1 MKRSRTRSVAI
12 YIIIPVIFIGILNW
26 FSVNVVLSGL
36 GRVNDV
42 SREITGEQLKNID
55 VLDQMSL
62 KSERIQKVMFELC
75 IAGNKT
81 AMEQVWEEAQKLV
94 GESDSLIGQL
104 DGMFT
109 DKDTKDKFMKYEI
122 EVKE

>member
-62 KSERIQKVMFELC
+62 KSERIQKVMFEL
-75 IAGNKT
+75 
-81 AMEQVWEEAQKLV
+81 
-94 GESDSLIGQL
+94 
-104 DGMFT
+104 
-109 DKDTKDKFMKYEI
+109 
-122 EVKE
+122 